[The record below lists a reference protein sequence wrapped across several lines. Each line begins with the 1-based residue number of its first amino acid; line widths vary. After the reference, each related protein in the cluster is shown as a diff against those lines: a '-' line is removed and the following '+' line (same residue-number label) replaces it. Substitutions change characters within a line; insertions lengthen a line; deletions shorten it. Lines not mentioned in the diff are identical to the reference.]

1 MAKRIVSC
9 TSISLP
15 NPSDVA
21 QVRTVLQI
29 SAAAVFTFIV
39 VFFLDRNYRVLPN
52 SIHGYMPQHHPGLVV
67 TDVTVAKC
75 SNVNIFSSCDLDP
88 NRWHRVEKE
97 LYLGQAWTSKA
108 YMFVSRKREEDLTP
122 EDTVVMD
129 VSVGRLDPGSQT
141 ESAEQWEARPAGLW
155 IKRSSSHKAS
165 DSDAAITDV
174 DVVFGD
180 DAVEAR
186 EGWSITGTPL
196 LLDSDNTFI
205 STHVTVRRGP
215 HREVK
220 RPRPRINDNGRFK
233 IMQVADLHLSTGVGH
248 CRDAV
253 PDDYHRGPCE
263 ADPRTLEFVAKMLD
277 EEKPDFV
284 VLSGDQVN
292 GDSAPDAPTVR
303 LEKTSS
309 PSLLT

>member
-1 MAKRIVSC
+1 M
-9 TSISLP
+9 
-15 NPSDVA
+15 
-21 QVRTVLQI
+21 LQA
-29 SAAAVFTFIV
+29 SAAAVFIFIV

-67 TDVTVAKC
+67 TDVTIAKC
-75 SNVNIFSSCDLDP
+75 STVNIFSSCDLDP

-97 LYLGQAWTSKA
+97 LYLGQAWTTKA
-108 YMFVSRKREEDLTP
+108 YLYVSRKREEDLTE
-122 EDTVVMD
+122 EDSVVMD

-141 ESAEQWEARPAGLW
+141 ESQEQWEPRPAGLW
-155 IKRSSSHKAS
+155 IKRSTSTKAS
-165 DSDAAITDV
+165 DSDNAITDV

-186 EGWSITGTPL
+186 QGWSITGTPL
-196 LLDSDNTFI
+196 LLGGDNSLI

-215 HREVK
+215 HQVVK
-220 RPRPRINDNGRFK
+220 KPKPRINDNGRFK

-253 PDDYHRGPCE
+253 PDEYRGGPCE

-292 GDSAPDAPTVR
+292 GDTAPDAPTVS
-303 LEKTSS
+303 TTTTTTTASS
-309 PSLLT
+309 LVATWD